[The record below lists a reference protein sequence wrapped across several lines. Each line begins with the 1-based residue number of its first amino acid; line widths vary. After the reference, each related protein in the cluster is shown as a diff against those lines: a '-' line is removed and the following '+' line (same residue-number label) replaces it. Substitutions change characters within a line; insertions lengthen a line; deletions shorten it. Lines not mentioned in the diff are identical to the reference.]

1 MGRIKDTNYYQVSG
15 WMVNQLRLS
24 GRELHVYAIIYGFT
38 QDEETEFNG
47 SISYMAEW
55 LGTSNRNTVT
65 RTINALIEK
74 GLIEKRQ
81 ETKNGVKINFYKAIL
96 PPPKQETPPKKGST
110 EMVLGSTIFE
120 QGQYQN
126 GTGGSTEMVLG
137 GSTEMVLNNN
147 IYNNINNNIDNL
159 LGENPETEPLKSD
172 PVPYEKI
179 KFIYNNTCKH
189 FAKIVSLS
197 ESRKRAIAAR
207 WKEYGGKLEAFEKL
221 FTEAEA
227 SSFLKGANARDWTA
241 TFDWLLKSTNM
252 AKVLEGNYRD
262 KGAGANANRGT
273 ASTGATGSTSGN
285 VRPPTTAELEEKL
298 RREGTFSEYPDFDR
312 IVAAHS

>member
-1 MGRIKDTNYYQVSG
+1 MGRIKDTNYYQISG
-15 WMVNQLRLS
+15 WMVNQLGLS
-24 GRELHVYAIIYGFT
+24 GRELHIYAIIYGFT
-38 QDEETEFNG
+38 QDDASEFNG

-55 LGTSNRNTVT
+55 LGTSNRNTVI
-65 RTINALIEK
+65 RTINALIQK

-81 ETKNGVKINFYKAIL
+81 ETSNGVTVNFYKAIL
-96 PPPKQETPPKKGST
+96 PPPKQETPPEKGST
-110 EMVLGSTIFE
+110 KTVLGSTIFE

-126 GTGGSTEMVLG
+126 GTRGSTETVLG
-137 GSTEMVLNNN
+137 GSTEMVPNNN

-159 LGENPETEPLKSD
+159 LGENPQTEPLKSD

-179 KFIYNNTCKH
+179 KFIYNNTCKA
-189 FAKIVSLS
+189 FPKIVSLS
-197 ESRKRAIAAR
+197 DSRKRAIAAR
-207 WKEYGGKLEAFEKL
+207 WKEYGENLETFEQL

-227 SSFLKGANARDWTA
+227 SSFLKGANARNWTA

-273 ASTGATGSTSGN
+273 ASTGAIRATGGN

>member
-1 MGRIKDTNYYQVSG
+1 MGRVKDTNYYQVSG
-15 WMVNQLRLS
+15 WMVNQLGLS
-24 GRELHVYAIIYGFT
+24 GRELHIYAIIYGFT
-38 QDEETEFNG
+38 QDDASEFNG

-65 RTINALIEK
+65 RTINGLIQK

-81 ETKNGVKINFYKAIL
+81 ETNNGVTINFYKAIL
-96 PPPKQETPPKKGST
+96 PPPKQETPPEKGST
-110 EMVLGSTIFE
+110 KTVLGSTILE
-120 QGQYQN
+120 GGQYQN
-126 GTGGSTEMVLG
+126 GTRGSTEMVP
-137 GSTEMVLNNN
+137 NNN

-159 LGENPETEPLKSD
+159 LGETPQTEPLKSD

-207 WKEYGGKLEAFEKL
+207 WKEYGENLEAFEKL

-273 ASTGATGSTSGN
+273 SSAGATRTAGGN

-298 RREGTFSEYPDFDR
+298 RKEGTFTEYPDFDR